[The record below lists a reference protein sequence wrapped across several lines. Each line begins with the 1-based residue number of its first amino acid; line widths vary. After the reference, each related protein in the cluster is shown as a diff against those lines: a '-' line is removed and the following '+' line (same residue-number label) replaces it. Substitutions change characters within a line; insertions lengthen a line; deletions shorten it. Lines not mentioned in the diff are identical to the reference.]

1 MRTESAFQIP
11 LVKDAKMQTSMYMA
25 GLEVAT
31 VFLLFLGIF
40 NTLKSVYGRPSFVGH
55 FHLKQSVVT
64 DIANKTMSALFA
76 VTAASTGIFLMTAS
90 DRRKQDLLI
99 MEHILFVVMAYFF
112 YDTISMFKVFE
123 AKYEENHPDHT
134 ASSLGLF
141 WRFMKDQPLLIAH
154 HLSLAAIFCPM
165 MSQCLDHE
173 PGDLMVGCALIFEAS
188 TPFVSLRAI
197 LSHLGLKS
205 SLLYLFNGLAMVIVF
220 PMCRIFIYGWFY
232 YTYASI
238 RNITIW
244 EGVASTPRHCMVFMT
259 LVLLP
264 QLYWYRLMVKG
275 ASKVLEERRGKAEKR
290 M

>member
-1 MRTESAFQIP
+1 MRTESDFQMP
-11 LVKDAKMQTSMYMA
+11 MTREPKMQTPLHMA

-31 VFLLFLGIF
+31 VFFIFLGIF
-40 NTLKSVYGRPSFVGH
+40 NVLKSVYGRPSFVSH
-55 FHLKQSVVT
+55 FHLKHSVVT

-76 VTAASTGIFLMTAS
+76 VLAASTGIFLMMATE
-90 DRRKQDLLI
+90 RRKQDLLI

-123 AKYEENHPDHT
+123 AKYEEIHPDHT
-134 ASSLGLF
+134 TSTLALF
-141 WRFMKDQPLLIAH
+141 WKFMKEQPLLIAH
-154 HLSLAAIFCPM
+154 HLSLAVIFCPM

-173 PGDLMVGCALIFEAS
+173 PGDLMVGCALIFESS

-205 SLLYLFNGLAMVIVF
+205 SLLYLLNGLAMVIVF

-232 YTYASI
+232 YTYATM

-275 ASKVLEERRGKAEKR
+275 ASKVLEERREKAEKR